1 MRGQQ
6 VAVIEVPEAAG
17 FTPPRAQRGCQFGGR
32 SSVARCGVWLLHY
45 GSALDDVQP
54 FPSLGRL
61 RLMNCHGVAGVPSWS
76 THRFAPQMHSSMSSR
91 HGKVPGVSLFSA
103 ASAGGL
109 CWRRSSAQLTP
120 SPVPAGLFPR
130 GRRARKGRGSR
141 GAGDGAVPGSEA
153 GPRLVS
159 GKVEPRGL
167 SVCRDGR
174 SILKRSTLLS
184 VASPCRV
191 APRPDVQHGGG
202 A

>member
-130 GRRARKGRGSR
+130 AGGQGRAGVLGAR
-141 GAGDGAVPGSEA
+141 VT
-153 GPRLVS
+153 
-159 GKVEPRGL
+159 EPSPALKLARGL
-167 SVCRDGR
+167 FPVKLSLAAFPSVVMAG
-174 SILKRSTLLS
+174 
-184 VASPCRV
+184 VY
-191 APRPDVQHGGG
+191 
-202 A
+202 